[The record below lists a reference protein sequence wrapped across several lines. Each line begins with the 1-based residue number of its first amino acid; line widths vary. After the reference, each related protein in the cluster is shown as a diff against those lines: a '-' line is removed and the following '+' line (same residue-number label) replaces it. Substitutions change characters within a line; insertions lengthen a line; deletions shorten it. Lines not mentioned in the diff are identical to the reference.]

1 MSVAAEP
8 KASARVRILRAM
20 MSLDDHRSVQEHT
33 VDEIARLAGVAKGSV
48 YYHFSSKES
57 LVREILVH
65 GAAEMKAL
73 MDGLHEPGATDDD
86 ARAGFRRQV
95 AAAFGFL
102 GEHPSFTG
110 LVAFALAQREGDGSH
125 QLRAEKEAIVSL
137 LADRI
142 EHLEHSRQGESVTPR
157 HTLEIAATALLSSA
171 VTLCIE
177 RMTVHQD
184 WTVEACVDALLRIA
198 TSGPRFRRPGGG
210 RRSGAPERF

>member
-20 MSLDDHRSVQEHT
+20 MALDDHRSVQDHT

-73 MDGLHEPGATDDD
+73 MDGLQAKGAALDD
-86 ARAGFRRQV
+86 ARAGFRSQV
-95 AAAFGFL
+95 AAAFSFL
-102 GEHPSFTG
+102 QEHPSFTG
-110 LVAFALAQREGDGSH
+110 LVAFALAQRQGDDS
-125 QLRAEKEAIVSL
+125 LRAEKEAIVDL

-142 EHLEHSRQGESVTPR
+142 EHLERGSGADGLTPR
-157 HTLEIAATALLSSA
+157 HTLEIAANALLSAA
-171 VTLCIE
+171 VTLSIE
-177 RMTVHQD
+177 RMTARPD
-184 WTVEACVDALLRIA
+184 WNVEDCVDALLRIA
-198 TSGPRFRRPGGG
+198 TSGP
-210 RRSGAPERF
+210 